1 MRKML
6 YGMLLLGI
14 LLFTG
19 CNKKPM
25 DVQISASAKAE
36 GVSEVVLYE
45 EHGFTLN
52 LKAVDSIEGNRK
64 VYVAEIFNS
73 TDKAFTIYMDEI
85 VFNDI
90 YVVGETEVFYMKP
103 LEGCKNILEEMAIT
117 AYTEGIE
124 SIHSIE
130 FHLSIRDENYQVIDD
145 CLIDMDFV
153 QPIVH
158 AVDYN
163 LYKDAKAET
172 QILEENE
179 SVKLTLIEWGKNP
192 DNNHVT
198 AVVCIENASDQIIP
212 ATITGMMI
220 NGVYFRTTDKVNY
233 LKPGQKCYA
242 QSYLLEN
249 DIENAGIKSIEEVA
263 LMILSDEAQNTGTHN
278 YVGGV
283 WYPIQLSEKGVSE
296 ATLADGELLDNVDGI
311 EVFYLGMDET
321 QWSEGGYYTWNL
333 RVVNGTDEHAR
344 VGWMDVFVNGVPYD
358 QWKEEHPGCDL
369 YIANGEVG
377 ANANRAV
384 SINLSYDEKIARPE
398 ISFKFH
404 IRSIGGSSVLGI
416 GNETIFLM
424 NE

>member
-1 MRKML
+1 MRKIL
-6 YGMLLLGI
+6 YGILLLGI

-25 DVQISASAKAE
+25 DVQTSSSAKIE
-36 GVSEVVLYE
+36 GVSEVILYE
-45 EHGFTLN
+45 DHGFVLS

-64 VYVAEIFNS
+64 IYTAQLFNS
-73 TDKAFTIYMDEI
+73 TEKEVTIYIDEI

-90 YVVGETEVFYMKP
+90 YVVSENEVFYVKP
-103 LEGCKNILEEMAIT
+103 LEAYKNLLEEMAIT
-117 AYTEGIE
+117 AYTGGVESIE
-124 SIHSIE
+124 SIQ
-130 FHLSIRDENYQVIDD
+130 FRLMIRDETYQVIED

-153 QPIVH
+153 RPLIH

-198 AVVCIENASDQIIP
+198 AVVCIENTSDQTIP

-220 NGVYFRTTDKVNY
+220 NGVYFRTADKVNY

-242 QSYLLEN
+242 QSYLMEM
-249 DIENAGIKSIEEVA
+249 DIENAGIESIEEVK
-263 LMILSDEAQNTGTHN
+263 LMILSDETQNTGTHN

-283 WYPIQLSEKGVSE
+283 WYTIHLSEKGVSE
-296 ATLADGELLDNVDGI
+296 STIASGELLDNVEGI
-311 EVFYLGMDET
+311 EISYLDMDET
-321 QWSEGGYYTWNL
+321 QWSQGGYYKWNL
-333 RVVNGTDEHAR
+333 LVVNGTDEHAR
-344 VGWMDVFVNGVPYD
+344 IGWTDVLVDGIPYD
-358 QWKEEHPGCDL
+358 QWKEEHLGCDL

-384 SINLSYDEKIARPE
+384 SIHLSYDEKIPRPE

-404 IRSIGGSSVLGI
+404 IRSMGGSSVLGESDTMI
-416 GNETIFLM
+416 TLM
-424 NE
+424 SE